1 MRRWSGKLAGSEGG
15 QTLPLVALM
24 IVVMGLGCL
33 GLGRIGGAAV
43 ARAQAVTAA
52 DAAAL
57 AGAADTKEAA
67 ASAAQWNG
75 ARLTSYE
82 ELGSD
87 VRVRVERAGAKA
99 TARARRAAGTGDLLF
114 AGQPGLAASAE
125 GLAPAMRAA
134 LERAR
139 AALGAPVPVTSGFR
153 SRAQQAAL
161 FANRGANPF
170 PVAVPGT
177 SRHELGL
184 AVDVPISFVPRLLSV
199 ASRVGLC
206 QPYPRTDPVHFELCT
221 RRLP

>member
-1 MRRWSGKLAGSEGG
+1 MAWWFGTSTRSEGG
-15 QTLPLVALM
+15 QILPLVALM
-24 IVVMGLGCL
+24 IVVMGMGCL
-33 GLGRIGGAAV
+33 VLGRMGGAAV

-67 ASAAQWNG
+67 ASAAGWNG

-82 ELGSD
+82 DLGTD
-87 VRVRVERAGAKA
+87 VRVGVELGGAKA
-99 TARARRAAGTGDLLF
+99 TARARRATGPVGPG
-114 AGQPGLAASAE
+114 GQSGPATSDR
-125 GLAPAMRAA
+125 GLAPGMRDA

-139 AALGAPVPVTSGFR
+139 VALGTPVPVTSGFR

-161 FANRGANPF
+161 YANRAANPY
-170 PVAVPGT
+170 PVAAPGT

-184 AVDVPISFVPRLLSV
+184 AVDVPSSFVPRLLSV

-206 QPYPRTDPVHFELCT
+206 QPYPRADPVHFELCT

>member
-1 MRRWSGKLAGSEGG
+1 
-15 QTLPLVALM
+15 M

-33 GLGRIGGAAV
+33 GLGRVGGAAV

-57 AGAADTKEAA
+57 AGAAHTREAA
-67 ASAAQWNG
+67 ALAAQWND

-82 ELGSD
+82 ELGTD
-87 VRVRVERAGAKA
+87 VRVRVERAGARA
-99 TARARRAAGTGDLLF
+99 TARARRAAETGGLLF
-114 AGQPGLAASAE
+114 GDQPGLAASAE

-134 LERAR
+134 LERAQ

-161 FANRGANPF
+161 FANRRSNPF

-184 AVDVPISFVPRLLSV
+184 AVDVPLSFVPRLLSV

-206 QPYPRTDPVHFELCT
+206 QPYPHTDPVHFELCT

>member
-1 MRRWSGKLAGSEGG
+1 MVWWPWRSGREESG
-15 QTLPLVALM
+15 QVLPLVALM
-24 IVVMGLGCL
+24 IVVMGGGCL
-33 GLGRIGGAAV
+33 ALGRLGGAAV

-67 ASAAQWNG
+67 ASAAGWNG
-75 ARLTSYE
+75 ARLLSYE
-82 ELGSD
+82 ELGTD
-87 VRVRVERAGAKA
+87 VRVKVERAGARA
-99 TARARRAAGTGDLLF
+99 TARARKVAATGDVF
-114 AGQPGLAASAE
+114 FDDHPGPATSQR
-125 GLAPAMRAA
+125 GLAPAMRNA
-134 LERAR
+134 LERAG

-184 AVDVPISFVPRLLSV
+184 AVDVPVSFVPRLLSV
-199 ASRVGLC
+199 ASGVGLC
-206 QPYPRTDPVHFELCT
+206 QPFPRTDPVHFELCT